1 MVFFASR
8 KLGNMIFR
16 LPLQSLQLV
25 AHRRPPPHRPP
36 PPLPRWQKAATNA
49 ACHDDKVLM

>member
-25 AHRRPPPHRPP
+25 AHRPADICQPIKPYR
-36 PPLPRWQKAATNA
+36 TT
-49 ACHDDKVLM
+49 

>member
-25 AHRRPPPHRPP
+25 AHRRLADICQPIKPYR
-36 PPLPRWQKAATNA
+36 TT
-49 ACHDDKVLM
+49 

>member
-8 KLGNMIFR
+8 KLGNMIFGNMIFR

-25 AHRRPPPHRPP
+25 AHRRPADICQPIKPYR
-36 PPLPRWQKAATNA
+36 TT
-49 ACHDDKVLM
+49 